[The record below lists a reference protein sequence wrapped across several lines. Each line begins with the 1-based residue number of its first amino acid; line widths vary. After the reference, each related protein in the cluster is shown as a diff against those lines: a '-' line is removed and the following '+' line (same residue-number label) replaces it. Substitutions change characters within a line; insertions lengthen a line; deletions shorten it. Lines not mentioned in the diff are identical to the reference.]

1 MGSLIIKNFF
11 RFLIVFLLQAFVL
24 MSLTISYPVLDNINI
39 IIYPVV
45 IMMLPLRTPNA
56 LILLIAFVLGILLDL
71 FYNSPG
77 VHASA
82 TVLIAFMRP
91 YVLSWL
97 EPRGGYTVESSPTMR
112 EYGSSWFILYASILL
127 FIHLFFLFS
136 VQAFTF
142 VYILEIFLKT
152 VMSFIVSMIFIL
164 IYMYLF
170 NPKE

>member
-1 MGSLIIKNFF
+1 MGSLIVKNFF

-39 IIYPVV
+39 IIYPIV

-56 LILLIAFVLGILLDL
+56 LILLIAFALGILLDL

-82 TVLIAFMRP
+82 TVLIAFIRP
-91 YVLSWL
+91 FVLSWL

-142 VYILEIFLKT
+142 VYILEILLKT